1 MLRCC
6 VRRRS
11 NHSVVTA
18 ILLTW
23 FLLLLP
29 HHLTSSGRLTI
40 TEDAG
45 YSNLRQCGTVC
56 FYTTSG
62 LVNGLDCR
70 YPYQDSCVC
79 RPDLGPL
86 ASSFLTKC
94 VNSRCG
100 SVTVD
105 VDLAISLYDD
115 YCSRNVPSN
124 NVALTTLDSSSPTT
138 TVVAIT
144 TVTGSDGSNSPAS
157 GSLPMLTAALV
168 LVVGTLILSPA

>member
-1 MLRCC
+1 MSSFC

-18 ILLTW
+18 VLLTW

-45 YSNLRQCGTVC
+45 YSSLRNCGKEC
-56 FYTTSG
+56 FGIYPG
-62 LVNGLDCR
+62 LADQLECG

-86 ASSFLTKC
+86 ASSYLTKC
-94 VNSRCG
+94 VNSGCG

-105 VDLAISLYDD
+105 VDLAVSLYDG
-115 YCSRNVPSN
+115 YCSRNMPNN

-168 LVVGTLILSPA
+168 LVVGTLVLSPA